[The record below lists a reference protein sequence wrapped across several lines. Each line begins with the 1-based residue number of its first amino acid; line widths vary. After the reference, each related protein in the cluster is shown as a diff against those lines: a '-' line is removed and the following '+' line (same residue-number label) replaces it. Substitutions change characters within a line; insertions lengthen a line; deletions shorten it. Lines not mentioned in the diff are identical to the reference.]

1 MEFKYIPLDES
12 KDEIRL
18 LNLHPGEND
27 SSIRCTLGNLPLG
40 EYSIHEEV
48 IYKWSG
54 GGVGWAPPKFI
65 SLVQGS
71 NLCIVRG

>member
-1 MEFKYIPLDES
+1 MEFKYVPLDES

-18 LNLHPGEND
+18 LSLHPGEND
-27 SSIRCTLGNLPLG
+27 SSIRCTLENVPSG
-40 EYSIHEEV
+40 EYSIHEEG

-54 GGVGWAPPKFI
+54 GGVGWAPPKFN

-71 NLCIVRG
+71 NLCIARG